1 MTGEAWRGKV
11 GKMSEAEVAEF
22 LAGDPICRLGCLD
35 DDGWPYVAPCWFAY
49 LDGGFYN
56 IPRARSAWARHIQR
70 DGRVFLC
77 IDDSTRFNRRVL
89 VKGEATVVE
98 EPNLGGRWV
107 EIARSM
113 SLRYLGEL
121 GPKYLEPTLVEPR
134 WLLFVRP
141 LRMTTWQGV
150 DWAARYKHAEW
161 GSHG

>member
-1 MTGEAWRGKV
+1 
-11 GKMSEAEVAEF
+11 
-22 LAGDPICRLGCLD
+22 
-35 DDGWPYVAPCWFAY
+35 
-49 LDGGFYN
+49 
-56 IPRARSAWARHIQR
+56 
-70 DGRVFLC
+70 
-77 IDDSTRFNRRVL
+77 
-89 VKGEATVVE
+89 
-98 EPNLGGRWV
+98 
-107 EIARSM
+107 M